1 MAYSTKKPLDEEIF
15 IDVTYSSVESIST
28 ERNETIEKFIDEMRE
43 RDINRPKTDEFAE
56 KVRQDTQNPS
66 EHKVL
71 KPPPIGEIYKES
83 QSKKEGVDEFAEK
96 VREETRIIE
105 EKEFEATKESELG
118 KKVLDLSNS

>member
-1 MAYSTKKPLDEEIF
+1 MPSTIHDNLGKQFLKGILIGEVKKLNTGKI
-15 IDVTYSSVESIST
+15 
-28 ERNETIEKFIDEMRE
+28 
-43 RDINRPKTDEFAE
+43 DEFAE

-118 KKVLDLSNS
+118 KAVLDLSNS